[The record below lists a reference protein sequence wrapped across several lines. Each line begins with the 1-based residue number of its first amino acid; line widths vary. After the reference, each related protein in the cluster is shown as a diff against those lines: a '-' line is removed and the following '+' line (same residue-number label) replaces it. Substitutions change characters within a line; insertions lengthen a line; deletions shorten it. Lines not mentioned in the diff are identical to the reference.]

1 MAAASRRR
9 PERIRVLIA
18 DDRVFA
24 EMLMASLSADERID
38 VVGTATTGEDAIALM
53 QQLDPDIVLVNLRIP
68 VRDSLTATRLIRARG
83 SRTRLLVLT
92 GSDLSNAAA
101 TANSAG
107 VDGFVSTDQGATELT
122 ESFFQIASLTLA
134 FSGRRGNGD
143 SHRESP
149 LSAV

>member
-1 MAAASRRR
+1 MAAAAPRR

-18 DDRVFA
+18 DDRLFA
-24 EMLMASLSADERID
+24 EMLMASLSADERIE

-53 QQLDPDIVLVNLRIP
+53 QQLEPDIVLVNLRIP
-68 VRDSLTATRLIRARG
+68 VRDSVTATRLIRARG
-83 SRTRLLVLT
+83 PRTRVLVLT
-92 GSDLSNAAA
+92 GSDSSKAVA

-122 ESFFQIASLTLA
+122 KSFFQIASLTLA
-134 FSGRRGNGD
+134 FSGRRRNGD
-143 SHRESP
+143 SHRKSP

>member
-1 MAAASRRR
+1 MAAACPRR

-53 QQLDPDIVLVNLRIP
+53 QQLEPDIVLVNARIP
-68 VRDSLTATRLIRARG
+68 VRDSVTATRLIRARG

-92 GSDLSNAAA
+92 GSDWSKAAA
-101 TANSAG
+101 ANSAG
-107 VDGFVSTDQGATELT
+107 IDGFVSTDQGASELT

-134 FSGRRGNGD
+134 FSGRRGNGGD
-143 SHRESP
+143 SHRETP